1 MSFIDALPAGDDRAQ
16 RRVLDRPA
24 ASVGTLRAEVVQ
36 SHEALDAMVAQWR
49 ELEEQASGAVLF
61 QSCGWARAIFDF
73 ESARGNTAFEPVVVT
88 LRDGGRLVAV
98 LPLERISGF
107 SRRVLVPLG
116 HAFAQY
122 SDLLVLPGYEPR
134 EVVGRMVQCAVTAA
148 ACDSLNFLKV
158 RADSMLARGMPA
170 NRVEMGKA
178 QGAPY
183 VALDGFADFD
193 AYFHTIK
200 AKTRKNLR
208 NARNRLEREGAV
220 SHDIAATGDEAL
232 GVIARTLSG
241 RAGRLREQGLSSR
254 AFREEDF
261 ARFCATLPAC
271 DDIELLAM
279 SLRCGDE
286 PMAEQWGFVHGGRY
300 YAYVASRDFSRSEE
314 SPGKLHLGEII
325 QACIARGLI
334 GADLMVPAMPYKLTW
349 ATQVVPVADYAL
361 PVTPRGVLVI
371 ALWDMRLRPLLKSTA
386 LGMPTWLRSLLM
398 RAIRIGR

>member
-1 MSFIDALPAGDDRAQ
+1 
-16 RRVLDRPA
+16 
-24 ASVGTLRAEVVQ
+24 
-36 SHEALDAMVAQWR
+36 
-49 ELEEQASGAVLF
+49 
-61 QSCGWARAIFDF
+61 
-73 ESARGNTAFEPVVVT
+73 
-88 LRDGGRLVAV
+88 
-98 LPLERISGF
+98 
-107 SRRVLVPLG
+107 G

-193 AYFHTIK
+193 AYFHTIT
-200 AKTRKNLR
+200 AETGKNRR
-208 NARNRLEREGAV
+208 NARTGRGREGAV

-261 ARFCATLPAC
+261 ARFCATLPA
-271 DDIELLAM
+271 
-279 SLRCGDE
+279 
-286 PMAEQWGFVHGGRY
+286 
-300 YAYVASRDFSRSEE
+300 
-314 SPGKLHLGEII
+314 
-325 QACIARGLI
+325 
-334 GADLMVPAMPYKLTW
+334 
-349 ATQVVPVADYAL
+349 
-361 PVTPRGVLVI
+361 
-371 ALWDMRLRPLLKSTA
+371 
-386 LGMPTWLRSLLM
+386 
-398 RAIRIGR
+398 